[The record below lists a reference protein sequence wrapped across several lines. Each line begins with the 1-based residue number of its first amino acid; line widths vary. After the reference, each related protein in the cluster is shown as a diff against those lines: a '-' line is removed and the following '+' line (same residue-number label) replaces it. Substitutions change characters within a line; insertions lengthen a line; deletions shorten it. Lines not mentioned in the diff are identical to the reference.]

1 MGNPKLTKYASGAE
15 LSSIYSLSGNILGN
29 AIDNSNT
36 NANYNLDSNPYNN
49 SGRMIAS
56 NAFRYA
62 GQGAA
67 IGSTI
72 NPVLGT
78 AIGAGVGAI
87 GGAVF
92 GAVQNNKL
100 SKEYEIWKK
109 NTLKGNINQG
119 ISNYQGDLA
128 MGFNPKG
135 NRYASYPKGG
145 QLPTDNLTPNYH
157 IPLNKTNLPI
167 IKKPVTLFSTLIKL
181 ADPTGMSEW
190 EDLEKTFNNSK
201 STNFDKAFA
210 ILQAT
215 PLLGKLGKISRLGK
229 SLNTLT
235 KANDIMEYINTY
247 PDGGSILENKPKL
260 NYLPIDYNRPKLDL
274 GNGNYATENKKIFQF
289 DDSYFILPTVVNGK
303 QLSDDEAISYFNN
316 TGEHMGEYK
325 NLKEAERASKLRT
338 FIYNNIPQYAKGGKI
353 NRYALGGFTPNYE
366 VEKGEVIQG
375 NDVNLTNGKQVSN
388 NMHLATDY
396 THNDKN
402 PDTGGTGV
410 YGSGG
415 NRVFSNRSTPSEMLL
430 DSLKALK
437 IPVKKNDT
445 HANIVLTIAKNE
457 AKFEKGLDA
466 VNFREKNTAKI
477 MLERYSNAKELVFL
491 DQELQKGNVPQ
502 QTEQYAKGG
511 KLPRYEEGVEIN
523 PNRKIYLNFS
533 PRTSIQSMYGET
545 PIQDT
550 LPKSNNITYTP
561 IQIPRQIPVDT
572 DIAKINDSEFGFKGS
587 NRYLSDNWGTIAN
600 TMNLANNLISINKI
614 KPFTNPKYPVA
625 PRLQYNTNLPYNI
638 YENARA
644 AKSALI
650 NMNRFNPNSSNRYAI
665 NANLMD
671 ANNKAFMED
680 NMRRGEFNNQVAM
693 SRNAVDNQ
701 RIAIDNQIAENRLN
715 LENEKIMQRN
725 NAVNV
730 WATGEMQNKFAKDQ
744 LDLGRERTK
753 MEFMGR
759 YGNVG
764 GRYFRQYTD
773 AQLDELEKTFANNP
787 VMLEQLDAERNY
799 RSKK

>member
-1 MGNPKLTKYASGAE
+1 
-15 LSSIYSLSGNILGN
+15 
-29 AIDNSNT
+29 
-36 NANYNLDSNPYNN
+36 
-49 SGRMIAS
+49 
-56 NAFRYA
+56 
-62 GQGAA
+62 
-67 IGSTI
+67 
-72 NPVLGT
+72 
-78 AIGAGVGAI
+78 
-87 GGAVF
+87 
-92 GAVQNNKL
+92 
-100 SKEYEIWKK
+100 
-109 NTLKGNINQG
+109 
-119 ISNYQGDLA
+119 
-128 MGFNPKG
+128 
-135 NRYASYPKGG
+135 
-145 QLPTDNLTPNYH
+145 
-157 IPLNKTNLPI
+157 
-167 IKKPVTLFSTLIKL
+167 
-181 ADPTGMSEW
+181 
-190 EDLEKTFNNSK
+190 
-201 STNFDKAFA
+201 
-210 ILQAT
+210 
-215 PLLGKLGKISRLGK
+215 
-229 SLNTLT
+229 
-235 KANDIMEYINTY
+235 
-247 PDGGSILENKPKL
+247 
-260 NYLPIDYNRPKLDL
+260 
-274 GNGNYATENKKIFQF
+274 
-289 DDSYFILPTVVNGK
+289 
-303 QLSDDEAISYFNN
+303 
-316 TGEHMGEYK
+316 
-325 NLKEAERASKLRT
+325 
-338 FIYNNIPQYAKGGKI
+338 
-353 NRYALGGFTPNYE
+353 
-366 VEKGEVIQG
+366 
-375 NDVNLTNGKQVSN
+375 
-388 NMHLATDY
+388 MHLATDY

-410 YGSGG
+410 YGAGG
-415 NRVFSNRSTPSEMLL
+415 DRVFSNRSNPSEMLL

-466 VNFREKNTAKI
+466 VNFRERNTAKI

-502 QTEQYAKGG
+502 QATQQYAKGG
-511 KLPRYEEGVEIN
+511 KLPKYFEGTGN
-523 PNRKIYLNFS
+523 PNSKIKIASWETNDPMTSGFNWENKNNRYININYQQPPVYTPITIDPNEVDNGMNELN
-533 PRTSIQSMYGET
+533 SMTNTNYKET
-545 PIQDT
+545 PIQVA
-550 LPKSNNITYTP
+550 LKSTP
-561 IQIPRQIPVDT
+561 QIKSTFKPQVLTPDVT
-572 DIAKINDSEFGFKGS
+572 DKYKAKIQDSEFGFQGS
-587 NRYLSDNWGTIAN
+587 NRYLKDNWGTIAN

-730 WATGEMQNKFAKDQ
+730 WATGEMQNKTFKDQ